1 MAWTAPFTAVAG
13 AAYTAAQANTL
24 RDNLLE
30 TAPAKA
36 TTAGSHFVATG
47 ANAIAERIPGSAVVL
62 TAETTTSTSY
72 VNLATA
78 GPAVT
83 TTTGATALV
92 GYYGRQG
99 NSTAGQNV
107 WTAYAISG
115 STTLAPADNNALSYD
130 SPVAASTVYHGTVH
144 LQTGLTP
151 GSHTFTQQYRVSGGT
166 GTFGSRRLW
175 VLPF

>member
-47 ANAIAERIPGSAVVL
+47 ANAIAERIPGAAVVL
-62 TAETTTSTSY
+62 TIETTTSTSY

-83 TTTGATALV
+83 ATTGTTALI
-92 GYYGRQG
+92 GMYGRQG
-99 NSTAGQNV
+99 NSTANV
-107 WTAYAISG
+107 NSWTSFTVTGA
-115 STTLAPADNNALSYD
+115 TTLAASDNIALSYD
-130 SPVAASTVYHGTVH
+130 SPVASSSVYHGNTH
-144 LQTGLTP
+144 LQTGLAA
-151 GSHTFTQQYRVSGGT
+151 GSNTFTQVYRVSSGT
-166 GTFGSRRLW
+166 GTFASRRLW
-175 VLPF
+175 VVPF